1 MRFTKVT
8 EFQTVLRIGIFSMFF
23 DLFISHCKAK
33 KVLIRD
39 ITKNNTYYIIS
50 LSVGYQHARIDLLSA
65 LVEILER
72 FLRCRRNSFLEMSMR
87 FTRRHFVFNE

>member
-1 MRFTKVT
+1 
-8 EFQTVLRIGIFSMFF
+8 MFF

-33 KVLIRD
+33 KVLIRY
-39 ITKNNTYYIIS
+39 ITKIIRRQYAS
-50 LSVGYQHARIDLLSA
+50 ITLFRSRLVISTLESTSCALDRRASARRGVLK
-65 LVEILER
+65 VEFLER